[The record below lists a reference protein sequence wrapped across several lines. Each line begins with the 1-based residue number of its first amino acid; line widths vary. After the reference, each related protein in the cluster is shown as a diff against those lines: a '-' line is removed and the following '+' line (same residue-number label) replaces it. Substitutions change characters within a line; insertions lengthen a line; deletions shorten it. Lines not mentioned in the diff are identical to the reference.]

1 MDEQIVSKP
10 ETQEKHN
17 LSERKIIEGFGGPL
31 AMSGCKNIC
40 KWAKSAVHRNCKVSH
55 KSVVIL

>member
-40 KWAKSAVHRNCKVSH
+40 K
-55 KSVVIL
+55 